1 MNKIPLLLA
10 VAALS
15 SGALQVRADEVK
27 LTTGLTPGEKLQVAF
42 NSDVQLKLTWG
53 NDTEETVNCPGG
65 PMEIEVKDADL
76 TISTISGKIYS
87 LFVQGNKLSALDV
100 SKATNLKQ
108 LFAADNELTALSTT
122 NCTLLEEIDVQGNK
136 LAALDLLKNTKIK
149 DVNVAQNELTGTNL
163 KLSTTARVHNF
174 VTAHNELTKAAPSV
188 MNLYEVETL
197 WIQHNKVASSLALSG
212 TDNLRS
218 LCASSNEL
226 TALTMGNA
234 PVLKDCWVDHNQLTS
249 IDFTKGAPVLK
260 SLVAN
265 DNQLHEVI
273 YDTECKGILDYVYLQ
288 NNALSLNSMPII
300 DAKTKGAVTHYGLM
314 PQAPYQWEESFE
326 LNKAYSE
333 TQAFRQNGFAVNT
346 GVAYTFING
355 AGETLVSGTDY
366 KINVSKVTTFYT
378 SQANVTLHMTAT
390 KYPDMEFTTTP
401 FTVGTPSGITDV
413 TVNGNL
419 FVEGGVGTLTVS
431 ASSPEALRVVSV
443 AGQTIVAKTVANG
456 TTTLSLPAGVYVVN
470 GKKVLVR

>member
-15 SGALQVRADEVK
+15 SGALQVSADEVK

-163 KLSTTARVHNF
+163 KLATSARVQNY
-174 VTAHNELTKAAPSV
+174 VTAHNELTRAASFS
-188 MNLYEVETL
+188 MNLYEVSTL
-197 WIQHNKVASSLALSG
+197 WMQHNKVTTSLALNG
-212 TDNLRS
+212 TENLRS

-226 TALTMGNA
+226 PAITMGNA
-234 PVLKDCWVDHNQLTS
+234 PVLKECWVENNKLTS
-249 IDFTKGAPVLK
+249 LDFSKGAPVLET
-260 SLVAN
+260 LVAN
-265 DNQLHEVI
+265 DNDLSEII
-273 YDTECKGILDYVYLQ
+273 YDKNCKGILDYVYIQ
-288 NNALSLNSMPII
+288 NNALSIPSMPSI
-300 DAKTKGAVTHYGLM
+300 AKTGAVRHYALA
-314 PQAPYQWEESFE
+314 PQRPYQAESSYE
-326 LNKAYSE
+326 LN
-333 TQAFRQNGFAVNT
+333 TQYDLNIYNKNGFGVNSNPIF
-346 GVAYTFING
+346 TFVNG
-355 AGETLVSGTDY
+355 EGYTLVKGTDY
-366 KINVSKVTTFYT
+366 TQTATRRVTFLK
-378 SQANVTLHMTAT
+378 SHADVMLHMTSAT
-390 KYPDMEFTTTP
+390 YYPNLEFVIGP
-401 FTVGTPSGITDV
+401 FTVGEPSGITDV
-413 TVNGNL
+413 TVNSNL

-431 ASSPEALRVVSV
+431 ASSPEALRVVSA

>member
-1 MNKIPLLLA
+1 MKKIPLLLA

-53 NDTEETVNCPGG
+53 NATEETVNCPGG

-76 TISTISGKIYS
+76 TISTVSGKIYS

-108 LFAADNELTALSTT
+108 LFAADNELTELNTT
-122 NCTLLEEIDVQGNK
+122 NCTQLEEIDVQGNK
-136 LAALDLLKNTKIK
+136 LATLDLQKNTKIK

-163 KLSTTARVHNF
+163 KLSATARVRNY
-174 VTAHNELTKAAPSV
+174 VTAHNELTKASTV
-188 MNLYEVETL
+188 SMNLYEVKTL
-197 WIQHNKVASSLALSG
+197 WVQHNKVPSSLALSG
-212 TDNLRS
+212 TENLRS

-234 PVLKDCWVDHNQLTS
+234 PVLKECWVDNNQLTS
-249 IDFTKGAPVLK
+249 LDFSKGSPVLEA
-260 SLVAN
+260 LVAN
-265 DNQLHEVI
+265 DNNI
-273 YDTECKGILDYVYLQ
+273 STITYDVACKGILDYAYLQ
-288 NNALSLNSMPII
+288 NNALSIPSIPSV
-300 DAKTKGAVTHYGLM
+300 TKVGAVTRYSFM
-314 PQAPYQWEESFE
+314 PQRPYQAESTYALDTAHDFNIY
-326 LNKAYSE
+326 NK
-333 TQAFRQNGFAVNT
+333 NGYGINTNPNFVFVN
-346 GVAYTFING
+346 
-355 AGETLVSGTDY
+355 GEGYTLVKGTDY
-366 KINVSKVTTFYT
+366 NQSATRKVTFLV
-378 SQANVTLHMTAT
+378 SHANVTLHMTQET
-390 KYPDMEFTTTP
+390 NLPGMEFLIGP
-401 FTVGTPSGITDV
+401 FTVGTPTGITDV
-413 TVNGNL
+413 KVDGNL
-419 FVEGGVGTLTVS
+419 SVEGGVGTLTVS